1 MLASASGG
9 TGLTG
14 LALFLFLG
22 CPLSSLTPSLQ
33 DTEPRDSDHRL
44 AKMGLPLDS
53 SFLAQASLKLL
64 ATLPQTTESQQLPS
78 FILLLLSS
86 PLILHGL
93 SHLSIMPSGC

>member
-1 MLASASGG
+1 M
-9 TGLTG
+9 TG

-22 CPLSSLTPSLQ
+22 CPLSFLSPSLQ
-33 DTEPRDSDHRL
+33 DTEPRDGDHRL
-44 AKMGLPLDS
+44 AKMRLPLDS
-53 SFLAQASLKLL
+53 SFLAQASLELL

-93 SHLSIMPSGC
+93 SHLSITPLGC